1 LNNGLLKV
9 AQMFTMRAR
18 GQLVNVSI
26 RDGHGRDNPVHK
38 SLILEHVDVESLAV
52 ALADIIAKRIE
63 SMLVARQRRLVDRP
77 TMAELANI
85 GTATLDRLV
94 SSKRVPSVLV
104 GTRRLF
110 DPDKV
115 IDALAEN
122 RSPNN
127 EPM

>member
-1 LNNGLLKV
+1 
-9 AQMFTMRAR
+9 M
-18 GQLVNVSI
+18 
-26 RDGHGRDNPVHK
+26 HK
-38 SLILEHVDVESLAV
+38 SLIFEHADVDVLAKKV
-52 ALADIIAKRIE
+52 ADIITKRME
-63 SMLVARQRRLVDRP
+63 SLLESRQRRLVDRP

-94 SSKRVPSVLV
+94 ATKRVPSVLV

-115 IDALAEN
+115 LDALAEN

>member
-1 LNNGLLKV
+1 
-9 AQMFTMRAR
+9 MDRE
-18 GQLVNVSI
+18 
-26 RDGHGRDNPVHK
+26 
-38 SLILEHVDVESLAV
+38 SLIFRQADVESLANV
-52 ALADIIAKRIE
+52 LGDAIAKRIE
-63 SMLVARQRRLVDRP
+63 PMLLARQRRLVDRP

-94 SSKRVPSVLV
+94 SSKRIPSVLV

-115 IDALAEN
+115 IDALAED